1 MRTLLLAC
9 LLCAAVPAQAEEVHR
24 VSGLTFTSPA
34 GVEVTRHTLAP
45 SVDSVAV
52 TLGEEGLVFV
62 QHAGSKLP
70 SEARALKIHL
80 EELEIRL
87 LKTSVEGS
95 LQVKKAKM
103 RIVGRSKTGRR
114 LTYAKHYA
122 GGERQYISMLG
133 VRRVGKVTLVVLWTA
148 PVSEDKAYFPP
159 ILLESLKLSGTSP

>member
-9 LLCAAVPAQAEEVHR
+9 LLCAAAPVQAEEVHR
-24 VSGLTFTSPA
+24 VSGLTFTSPTE
-34 GVEVTRHTLAP
+34 VEVTRHTLAP
-45 SVDSVAV
+45 AVDSVAV

-62 QHAGSKLP
+62 QYTGTKLP

-95 LQVKKAKM
+95 LQVKKEK
-103 RIVGRSKTGRR
+103 ILLLGRSKTGRR

-122 GGERQYISMLG
+122 GGERQYVSKLG
-133 VRRVGKVTLVVLWTA
+133 VRRVGRVTLVVLWTA
-148 PVSEDKAYFPP
+148 PVSEDEAYFSPA
-159 ILLESLKLSGTSP
+159 LLESLKLSGSNP